1 MKKIRSTK
9 KIWYDWLINY
19 IAEAIT
25 KSVEGFKD
33 KIASLFKTNTPK
45 ETLYGRGK
53 KLSRPRKQNIKKRF
67 ISEENKKKINSRII
81 RDIWKLFEK
90 QKEKEERKE
99 LEKKKKQN
107 ERIIKNKIIRDIKTL
122 FEQEQ
127 EDYYKPKRA
136 SNFWNNNYV
145 EYESSCDENSDLSL
159 NVYLN
164 KIKPYFR
171 DLAIDLQNSDTWK
184 IQLTIAINFI
194 YPKDT
199 EEKRVIHS
207 MNDNIKFTPYN
218 DANEIV
224 YKLFET
230 LRSKQQ
236 DNLETAMRR
245 SDFIFDSVQLMYY
258 KCHKVDF
265 KRDGSYID
273 SPDWI
278 KNKKATINPK
288 NEDDKCFQ

>member
-1 MKKIRSTK
+1 MIKKKT
-9 KIWYDWLINY
+9 WYDWLINY
-19 IAEAIT
+19 IAETIT
-25 KSVEGFKD
+25 KSVEVFKD

-53 KLSRPRKQNIKKRF
+53 KLSRPKKQNIKKRF
-67 ISEENKKKINSRII
+67 ISEEKKEKINRRII
-81 RDIWKLFEK
+81 RDIWKLFET

-99 LEKKKKQN
+99 SEKKKKQN
-107 ERIIKNKIIRDIKTL
+107 ERIIKNKIIRDIKTR
-122 FEQEQ
+122 FEQE
-127 EDYYKPKRA
+127 EENYYKPKRA

-145 EYESSCDENSDLSL
+145 EYGDSDLSL

-171 DLAIDLQNSDTWK
+171 DLTIDLQNSDTWK

-194 YPKDT
+194 YSKDT

-207 MNDNIKFTPYN
+207 MNVNIKFTPYN

-236 DNLETAMRR
+236 DNLET
-245 SDFIFDSVQLMYY
+245 S
-258 KCHKVDF
+258 
-265 KRDGSYID
+265 
-273 SPDWI
+273 
-278 KNKKATINPK
+278 NEKK
-288 NEDDKCFQ
+288 

>member
-1 MKKIRSTK
+1 MIKKKT
-9 KIWYDWLINY
+9 WYDWLINY

-25 KSVEGFKD
+25 KSVEVFKD
-33 KIASLFKTNTPK
+33 
-45 ETLYGRGK
+45 
-53 KLSRPRKQNIKKRF
+53 KLSRPKKQNIKKRF
-67 ISEENKKKINSRII
+67 ISEENKEKINRRII
-81 RDIWKLFEK
+81 RDIWKLFET

-99 LEKKKKQN
+99 SEKKKKQN
-107 ERIIKNKIIRDIKTL
+107 ERIIKNKIIRDIKTR
-122 FEQEQ
+122 FEQE
-127 EDYYKPKRA
+127 EENYYKPKRA
-136 SNFWNNNYV
+136 SNFWNKNYV
-145 EYESSCDENSDLSL
+145 EYESNCDENSDLSL

-171 DLAIDLQNSDTWK
+171 DLTINLQNSDTWK

-194 YPKDT
+194 YSKDT
-199 EEKRVIHS
+199 EEKRLIHS
-207 MNDNIKFTPYN
+207 MNDNRKFTPYD

-236 DNLETAMRR
+236 DNLETSMRR

-258 KCHKVDF
+258 KCHKVCF
-265 KRDGSYID
+265 KRDGSHID
-273 SPDWI
+273 CPDWI
-278 KNKKATINPK
+278 QNKKATINPK